1 MNRLQLEAI
10 TSSILIYLII
20 IVTIFSIALYSP
32 DTKIKPKNYVA
43 KKSEVIEVSIGK
55 PTNKKSYKTSKNST
69 NKKHTKK
76 KPKKKIVKKIRNIE
90 KKEPKKVVKKVVKKA
105 VKKKIVKKV
114 TKKVTKNTKATKKST
129 KKSTNASSLFKKLP
143 KSIKDDAPPQNAGKA
158 GKSLKKANQGKG
170 IENRY
175 FAKIQSTLK
184 GWPAQSNFAGE
195 RVKVELTVYSSGLFD
210 YKVLSRSLN
219 PEFNRSLTA
228 YLEQLKKFGFG
239 PHSNPKPYKIIVEFI
254 AKG

>member
-1 MNRLQLEAI
+1 MNRLKLEALI
-10 TSSILIYLII
+10 SSILIYLII
-20 IVTIFSIALYSP
+20 IVTIFSVALYSP
-32 DTKIKPKNYVA
+32 DDKIKSKTYVA
-43 KKSEVIEVSIGK
+43 KKSEVIEVSLGS
-55 PTNKKSYKTSKNST
+55 PTKNRSYKVSKENKKSA
-69 NKKHTKK
+69 KK
-76 KPKKKIVKKIRNIE
+76 KKE
-90 KKEPKKVVKKVVKKA
+90 KKKVVKKVRNINKNKPKKVA
-105 VKKKIVKKV
+105 KKV
-114 TKKVTKNTKATKKST
+114 TKKKSSKKIKKVAKKST
-129 KKSTNASSLFKKLP
+129 KTVKKSNPKHTNASSLFKKLP
-143 KSIKDDAPPQNAGKA
+143 KSIKDDAPSQSSGKA

-195 RVKVELTVYSSGLFD
+195 RVKVELTVYSTGLFN
-210 YKVLSRSLN
+210 YKILSRSLN
-219 PEFNRSLTA
+219 PEFNRSLKA